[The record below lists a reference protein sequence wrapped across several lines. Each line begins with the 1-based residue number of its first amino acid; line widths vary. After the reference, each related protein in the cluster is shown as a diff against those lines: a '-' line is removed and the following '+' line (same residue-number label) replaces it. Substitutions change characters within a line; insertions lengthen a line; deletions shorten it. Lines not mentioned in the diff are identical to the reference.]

1 MSNNGVPSMGD
12 DMSED
17 LRGVNKFPHF
27 KVFTADTNANE
38 ILLPSQCS
46 KVTIGSQASH
56 LFVGQNDCTDGDAM
70 PNDKMFVPSNNS
82 IEIKIGRGNS
92 RATSIFVAS
101 QSGSASVAVVL
112 EET

>member
-1 MSNNGVPSMGD
+1 MSQ
-12 DMSED
+12 D
-17 LRGVNKFPHF
+17 LRGVSKFPHF
-27 KVFTADTNANE
+27 KVFTANTNATE

-46 KVTIGSQASH
+46 KVTIGSQASP

-70 PNDKMFVPSNNS
+70 PSDKMFVPSNNS

-92 RATSIFVAS
+92 RATSVFIAA
-101 QSGSASVAVVL
+101 QSGTATVAVLL

>member
-1 MSNNGVPSMGD
+1 MACKVWEVIMSQ
-12 DMSED
+12 D
-17 LRGVNKFPHF
+17 LRAVSKFPHF
-27 KVFTADTNANE
+27 KVFTANTNATE

-46 KVTIGSQASH
+46 KVTIGSQASP

-70 PNDKMFVPSNNS
+70 PSDKMFVPSNNS

-92 RATSIFVAS
+92 RATSVFIAA
-101 QSGSASVAVVL
+101 QSGTASVAVVL